1 MSKVFFGDGS
11 VVIFFF
17 RCQKKGLNYFEHRY
31 TAMNCERG
39 IILPFF
45 YSFFTTFR
53 CIHNGSFNKS
63 TSLTVVLLLLTL
75 FLIHKR
81 LERRQEIKRYAEFN
95 KTRNINLNRYPPD
108 GEKFITYL
116 PHSGLHNQRVALI
129 NSVILAKAL
138 NRTLIMPELNL
149 GTGTYWRPSTYLPY
163 RLDECGDFH
172 AALRR
177 KTEDGKPWWSPD
189 CFDYRNYL
197 PMAVDSIF
205 DLAAVHEMGV
215 KTIQRRD
222 MQLDYFERYWS
233 VPLDDRNTS
242 LVYQVTDNIR
252 YSYQIVDDPSIDK
265 STKFPERYTLQQL
278 AQQQHPF
285 MMFNSLFGSDRLALR
300 SSRWIR
306 ARDHLRKEM
315 GVRQPWVVNRSRDII
330 SRLGGPGSYISVH
343 IRMGDGI
350 FKEVME
356 ETMERVRQKLNQQ
369 EEEMIGTD
377 SSSSTSDDDD
387 DDVPSTIA
395 YIQSLQEQPEQ
406 RLATCLQRQQRQH
419 PRRLALIYMTT
430 DASSPRSILP
440 HLFDEFVCLFT
451 LGDFKDIV
459 DDTLALQPAL
469 MDHRHQYREEAYA
482 SLPPPVAKGKI
493 FIPLIDAEVAA
504 QGSLFV
510 PTARS
515 TFSAYIGFRN
525 KRFQHMKNSTSTPPL

>member
-1 MSKVFFGDGS
+1 MA
-11 VVIFFF
+11 
-17 RCQKKGLNYFEHRY
+17 R
-31 TAMNCERG
+31 
-39 IILPFF
+39 
-45 YSFFTTFR
+45 
-53 CIHNGSFNKS
+53 FNKS
-63 TSLTVVLLLLTL
+63 TSLTIVLLLLTL

-81 LERRQEIKRYAEFN
+81 LELRQDIKRYAEFTKN
-95 KTRNINLNRYPPD
+95 RNINLKRYPPD

-205 DLAAVHEMGV
+205 DLTAVHQMGV

-242 LVYQVTDNIR
+242 LVYQVKDNIR

-278 AQQQHPF
+278 AQQQYPF

-300 SSRWIR
+300 SSQWIQT
-306 ARDHLRKEM
+306 RDHLRKEM

-330 SRLGGPGSYISVH
+330 TRLGGPGSYISVH

-356 ETMERVRQKLNQQ
+356 ETMERVRQKLNQLEQQQQ
-369 EEEMIGTD
+369 EEDMIG
-377 SSSSTSDDDD
+377 DDDEND
-387 DDVPSTIA
+387 ASSAATIA

-406 RLATCLQRQQRQH
+406 RLAACLRLQQHPH

-469 MDHRHQYREEAYA
+469 MDHRHQSHHNQEGEEQSIINA
-482 SLPPPVAKGKI
+482 SLPPPIAKGKI

-525 KRFQHMKNSTSTPPL
+525 KRFHHMKNSTTNIVD